1 MKKNIIVSLTLLA
14 LLSACNDDYN
24 DQFDIDNKVTDV
36 KSIAMTLSASDYAV
50 IAGDATNL
58 EIALSKDPEE
68 GTGVDA
74 LKAVGANKYFTPEA
88 SAEEYIPAFIAN
100 KYPNAD
106 LASKFTVTYMQ
117 YQAPSGYLADFTN
130 ISTYQLTSEDY
141 QTVWGDKVKAS
152 FLSPASVSK
161 IPSLLTSNV
170 NGAETGDMVVV
181 NYAYSDVEPSIG
193 GGSGTTE
200 PTWTPVV
207 SVPVRSAGKDWNYV
221 NLGPIDLS
229 EYKGQTINIG
239 FKYTSTAT
247 AAATW
252 ELRNFKALKV
262 PYLDVCIFNKQEDGS
277 FKKLVKASEFSG
289 AGDYVIATIGVNG
302 EYYPF
307 GRLAEGKT
315 YGYMYPDPIVV
326 TNGVIAADAA
336 ADFIITL
343 EASTAGYNIKNVLG
357 QYFYMSGTYDSF
369 NVTETVGA
377 EGYDWTVETAGN
389 ADVFTITNVEKN
401 KSVKLN
407 YYNGS
412 YSYGSYAAS
421 KIEGYT
427 YAANSLVNDEGG
439 FTVYDVNID
448 GLSFVW
454 KNVDIYGWKAS
465 AFVSSVNHA
474 TETYLVSPSIEIT
487 EDAVLP
493 YFTIDEAF
501 RYGAGDASDITIY
514 ISTDYV
520 PAAGTRAMTRATV
533 NANTSRLYRFDG
545 TVWSEYTSN
554 DAKITVVEPEVYA
567 SLGTSSISEP
577 DQILPLYLSQKYP
590 YALAGE
596 RATVVYNK
604 SADKP
609 AFIEFTKDAA
619 TWIVTPAAVEQV
631 TTFTKDNDG
640 ITAKISVY
648 MDESLLGSTGGFVAQ
663 DVKLVGGLSYVWQNT
678 AAYGWKASSFYN
690 NTNNPAESWLV
701 SPALDFRKGTAP
713 VITLEEAINYLN
725 GANVEEYCG
734 IKISTDYKD
743 NVQNATWTPLIFPTR
758 AEGTN
763 WSFISVGE
771 IDLSEYV
778 GQIAHIAFVYM
789 VPEGSTI
796 APTWEFMNI
805 LVKEKTEE

>member
-1 MKKNIIVSLTLLA
+1 MKKNIVASLALLA
-14 LLSACNDDYN
+14 LLCACNDDYN
-24 DQFDIDNKVTDV
+24 DQFDIDNNVTDV
-36 KSIAMTLSASDYAV
+36 KNIAITLSASDYAV
-50 IAGDATNL
+50 IAGDATNQ
-58 EIALSKDPEE
+58 EIALEKDPEG
-68 GTGVDA
+68 GTGVAA
-74 LKAVGANKYFTPEA
+74 LKAVGANKYFTAEA
-88 SAEEYIPAFIAN
+88 SAEEYIPAFIVN

-141 QTVWGDKVKAS
+141 ETVWGDKVKAS

-161 IPSLLTSNV
+161 IPSLLAGNV
-170 NGAETGDMVVV
+170 EGAEEGDMKVV

-193 GGSGTTE
+193 GGTSTE
-200 PTWTPVV
+200 PTWIPVA
-207 SVPVRSAGKDWNYV
+207 SIPVRSAGKDWNYV

-229 EYKGQTINIG
+229 DYKGQTINIG
-239 FKYTSTAT
+239 FKYTSTTA

-262 PYLDVCIFNKQEDGS
+262 PYLDACIFGKQEDGS
-277 FKKLVKASEFSG
+277 FKKLVKYSEFSG
-289 AGDYVIATIGVNG
+289 AGDYVIATIGANG

-315 YGYMYPDPIVV
+315 YGYMYPDPIIV
-326 TNGVIAADAA
+326 TNGVIAAADAA
-336 ADFIITL
+336 DYIITL
-343 EASTAGYNIKNVLG
+343 ATSTAGYNIKNVLG

-369 NVTETVGA
+369 NVTEEVGT

-389 ADVFTITNVEKN
+389 ADLFTITNVEKN

-421 KIEGYT
+421 KLESYT
-427 YAANSLVNDEGG
+427 YAENTLVGDEGG

-448 GLSFVW
+448 GLSYVW
-454 KNVDIYGWKAS
+454 QNVAVYGWKAS

-487 EDAVLP
+487 EDAALP

-501 RYGAGDASDITIY
+501 RFGAGDASDITIY
-514 ISTDYV
+514 ISTNYV
-520 PAAGTRAMTRATV
+520 PATETRTMTRATV
-533 NANTSRLYRFDG
+533 SANTSVLYRFDG
-545 TVWSEYTSN
+545 TAWSEYTSG
-554 DAKITVVEPEVYA
+554 DAKIAVVDPGVYA

-577 DQILPLYLSQKYP
+577 DQILPLYLNQKYP
-590 YALAGE
+590 YALIGE
-596 RATVVYNK
+596 RVAVVYNK
-604 SADKP
+604 SVDRP
-609 AFIEFTKDAA
+609 AFTEFTKDAA
-619 TWIVTPAAVEQV
+619 GWIETPVSVEQV

-648 MDESLLGSTGGFVAQ
+648 MDESLLGNPGGFVAQ
-663 DVKLVGGLSYVWQNT
+663 DVKLVGGLSYVWTNT

-690 NTNNPAESWLV
+690 NANNPAESWLV
-701 SPALDFRKGTAP
+701 SPALDFRKGSAP
-713 VITLEEAINYLN
+713 VITFEEAINYLS

-743 NVQNATWTPLIFPTR
+743 DVQKATWTPLIFPTR

-763 WSFISVGE
+763 WTFISVGE

-778 GQIAHIAFVYM
+778 GQIAHVAFVYQ
-789 VPEGSTI
+789 VPEGSTV

-805 LVKEKTEE
+805 VVKEITEE